1 MRYRVYSY
9 RHGVDLLETVGQ
21 YRPLWD
27 ELLGVI
33 EGVSDEDLAARFR
46 EHHEGRSKSISAT
59 INTLVDEGLVRRG
72 WMRQA
77 PIFAASAYGDRTWLL
92 DFAKEVEVPRE
103 AGMPDEEARYA
114 DERSGISIEVAFN
127 HGGNVAW
134 NLIKPVIA
142 SEINHVP
149 KAIQTSVG
157 IVIAA
162 TDSMKVMGGF
172 DSAVGSYEK
181 YVSHLVPLRTM
192 LTVPLVIIGLEPCEA
207 FHIRHER
214 VGSNQRGWIEWNDG
228 YEPLIPERPGPA
240 LEPSPE
246 GPE

>member
-1 MRYRVYSY
+1 MRTRVYSY
-9 RHGVDLLETVGQ
+9 RHAEDLLETVEQ

-33 EGVSDEDLAARFR
+33 DGITDERLAAHFR
-46 EHHEGRSKSISAT
+46 ENHEGRSKSISAT
-59 INTLVDEGLVRRG
+59 INTLMDQGLVERG

-77 PIFAASAYGDRTWLL
+77 PIFAESAYGDRTWLL
-92 DFAKEVEVPRE
+92 DFAKEVAVPRE
-103 AGMPDEEARYA
+103 MGMPDEEARYA

-181 YVSHLVPLRTM
+181 YVSHLLPLRTM

-207 FHIRHER
+207 FHIRHEK
-214 VGSNQRGWIEWNDG
+214 VGSNQRGWIEWNEG
-228 YEPLIPERPGPA
+228 CEPLIPERSAPA
-240 LEPSPE
+240 PELPLEEPE
-246 GPE
+246 

>member
-1 MRYRVYSY
+1 MRRRVYSY
-9 RHGVDLLETVGQ
+9 RYAEDLLNTVEQ
-21 YRPLWD
+21 YRPLWQ

-33 EGVSDEDLAARFR
+33 EGITDQQMAAHFR
-46 EHHEGRSKSISAT
+46 EHHEGRSKSLSAT
-59 INTLVDEGLVRRG
+59 INSLIDEALVGLG
-72 WMRQA
+72 WTRQA
-77 PIFAASAYGDRTWLL
+77 PIFAESAYGDRTWLL
-92 DFAKEVEVPRE
+92 DFAKEVQIPRE
-103 AGMPDEEARYA
+103 TGLPEEEARYA
-114 DERSGISIEVAFN
+114 DERSGISVEVAFN

-149 KAIQTSVG
+149 KAVQTGVG

-162 TDSMKVMGGF
+162 TDAMKMAGGF

-181 YVSHLVPLRTM
+181 YISHLQPLRTM

-214 VGSNQRGWIEWNDG
+214 VGSNLRGWIEWNPG
-228 YEPLIPERPGPA
+228 VAPLIPERGLPA
-240 LEPSPE
+240 PE
-246 GPE
+246 LPF